1 LLEEGVFSRNPRR
14 TSAAAAQ
21 QSDNIAHSDGK
32 IIYRKHVW
40 YDFPPCQ
47 AEGVVFVREPRKTPY
62 GTVVVFR
69 EFYGNLWDLL
79 QPQTTAVAV
88 Q

>member
-1 LLEEGVFSRNPRR
+1 MSRPPVSGRRLRPGTEE
-14 TSAAAAQ
+14 A
-21 QSDNIAHSDGK
+21 
-32 IIYRKHVW
+32 
-40 YDFPPCQ
+40 
-47 AEGVVFVREPRKTPY
+47 PY
-62 GTVVVFR
+62 STVVVFR